1 MNFLFG
7 TIENNRRLK
16 IEESGNLL
24 DDYNEKQQHKVPYQ
38 KFINN
43 RFPSEFKYDIFIEG
57 NCVAFYLKTC
67 CKTTSSLKAFRC
79 KACNGIRQC
88 VTALVNNALPLGY
101 GNTSIKKKTRID
113 LIASHPISSKMY
125 IRDLTSILQNK
136 NKIIMKQKFR
146 NKLITQKLERCE
158 PGSAFEDGVIKTF
171 NEADSK
177 FDTYMLNYGTDLS
190 GEQKTRTKAMWEV
203 ALENLLKANDRKER
217 LGEKKMNYGVV
228 FDPAILEFA
237 VLMLAKTSRS
247 AYELIRPVLKLPSLE
262 WILNLQKQQA
272 GSQDERNGSFGIVG
286 SAVKAFATAFDNE
299 NILDDKLRKMDVCY
313 DSFITVKRVDHDFN
327 NGIVGI
333 DPHLDFRVIKNK
345 FFQMVSLRQIK
356 NCVCACASACACC
369 ILIDPDSI
377 LCIQ

>member
-1 MNFLFG
+1 
-7 TIENNRRLK
+7 
-16 IEESGNLL
+16 
-24 DDYNEKQQHKVPYQ
+24 
-38 KFINN
+38 
-43 RFPSEFKYDIFIEG
+43 
-57 NCVAFYLKTC
+57 
-67 CKTTSSLKAFRC
+67 
-79 KACNGIRQC
+79 
-88 VTALVNNALPLGY
+88 
-101 GNTSIKKKTRID
+101 
-113 LIASHPISSKMY
+113 
-125 IRDLTSILQNK
+125 
-136 NKIIMKQKFR
+136 
-146 NKLITQKLERCE
+146 
-158 PGSAFEDGVIKTF
+158 
-171 NEADSK
+171 
-177 FDTYMLNYGTDLS
+177 
-190 GEQKTRTKAMWEV
+190 
-203 ALENLLKANDRKER
+203 
-217 LGEKKMNYGVV
+217 MNYGVV

-356 NCVCACASACACC
+356 NVCVRVRVRVRVVYSLISIRFFASNNQINNNSLTIHIRFCFHKGKFGIRSRSGC
-369 ILIDPDSI
+369 
-377 LCIQ
+377 